1 MAIVTR
7 ADLEASLA
15 ELARGVQD
23 PHAGILGPH
32 SIAWQVGGDLGVFLG
47 GGRAAL
53 LQLAHPFVAYAVEQH
68 SQTRADVVGRFQRTF
83 RNVFAMVFGELDD
96 AMFAAR
102 RVHQIHTRIHGTI
115 PIDVGAWR
123 AGTPYHAN
131 DADALRWVHATL
143 VDTTIVVREKLD
155 GVLPTA
161 RKDAYMVEMN
171 RFAALFGIPR
181 ALLPNSWADHAAY
194 MTSMI
199 PRLAVAPVAREI
211 AAFLLGRSGMV
222 QPPLGRLVEALTASL
237 EATGRR
243 AARVARAAVSPA
255 ARARRRDPGALG
267 GGASPRGSTAE
278 PARRVDRAPAV
289 RPLAPGHRNIDTAR
303 RPKQCSFA
311 ERSGRLL
318 PARGARERFS
328 TMRANARRNAITR
341 LRAGSRV
348 PPRTAYVPAYG

>member
-1 MAIVTR
+1 MSIVTR

-15 ELARGVQD
+15 TLARDVQD
-23 PHAGILGPH
+23 PHAGILGPR

-53 LQLAHPFVAYAVEQH
+53 LQLAHPFVAYAVDHH
-68 SQTRADVVGRFQRTF
+68 SKTRADVVGRFQRTF

-115 PIDVGAWR
+115 PIEVGAWR

-131 DADALRWVHATL
+131 DAESLRWVHATL
-143 VDTTIVVREKLD
+143 VDTTIVIREKLD
-155 GVLPTA
+155 GLLPTA

-181 ALLPNSWADHAAY
+181 ALLPTSWAEHADY

-211 AAFLLGRSGMV
+211 AAFLLGRSGIA
-222 QPPLGRLVEALTASL
+222 QPPLGRLVEALTVSLMPGDLAAQFGLRRSRLPVDVLLASL
-237 EATGRR
+237 APLYRR
-243 AARVARAAVSPA
+243 LPSRVVAIPARSAAARRLAGLPPSRLAAW
-255 ARARRRDPGALG
+255 
-267 GGASPRGSTAE
+267 T
-278 PARRVDRAPAV
+278 
-289 RPLAPGHRNIDTAR
+289 
-303 RPKQCSFA
+303 
-311 ERSGRLL
+311 ERQLFGL
-318 PARGARERFS
+318 
-328 TMRANARRNAITR
+328 
-341 LRAGSRV
+341 SRQV
-348 PPRTAYVPAYG
+348 TGT